1 MEFMKSNPWL
11 HLIRHDTPRK
21 YAIELRHILQALIA
35 CGYVTLDAQ
44 AKALGVNRST
54 SPACCRCIG
63 LPRKKSPSLGQE

>member
-35 CGYVTLDAQ
+35 CGYADFR
-44 AKALGVNRST
+44 RS
-54 SPACCRCIG
+54 G
-63 LPRKKSPSLGQE
+63 